1 MQSDETLIVKV
12 TRGRIGVK
20 RAAGYG
26 LRATV
31 GRGTKGPGDQGT
43 KGGQIER
50 WEADSETTRCKIVR

>member
-26 LRATV
+26 LRAA
-31 GRGTKGPGDQGT
+31 GYGGTRDEGTRGPGDE
-43 KGGQIER
+43 GG
-50 WEADSETTRCKIVR
+50 ADREMGGR